1 MKRFL
6 AILVSVLL
14 ILPVLL
20 VPCLAVSDDLIES
33 YRGEFAGIE
42 DGQTFYVAETELVS
56 GWYIFYVRFPVI
68 SYNLTSPP
76 VYLSFQPYA
85 DGVSVASFSL
95 PVQLVDG
102 SYQELPFTF
111 YYFNGQTI
119 GVAPVFMDAAYYQ
132 GSFVTLGS
140 VQTGVVSGLAS
151 VGTAVLSWIS
161 NIVAVIVERPLLL
174 FTAGILFLGGCIGIF
189 GRVLQRD

>member
-33 YRGEFAGIE
+33 YRGDYSGIE
-42 DGQTFYVAETELVS
+42 GGQTVYIADSELVS

-68 SYNLTSPP
+68 GYNLTSPP
-76 VYLSFQPYA
+76 VYLSFVPYNS
-85 DGVSVASFSL
+85 GVSVATFSL
-95 PVQLVDG
+95 PVSLPDG
-102 SYQELPFTF
+102 SSQSLPFTF
-111 YYFNGQTI
+111 YSGNGQTTGI
-119 GVAPVFMDAAYYQ
+119 APVFMDAAYYE

-140 VQTGVVSGLAS
+140 VQSGVVPGLAS